1 MTASAATLA
10 PLTSR
15 LCLAHHWLN
24 HRHVK
29 APLADPLIDAHLDGG
44 YPVGACPITPG
55 SSTTQ
60 CAVLDMD
67 SHKGDVAWGAML
79 DTARQVIEALEESHL
94 HAIPFRSSGGSG
106 IHLIMLW
113 REPQD
118 AYSVREALR
127 IALGK
132 CGLKS
137 GVGGIAKGEVEVFP
151 KQDSVPADGFGS
163 MFVLPLHNKS
173 RALLAGTLDD
183 TVPSLIEWRASDPV
197 TPREKP
203 DVPQPS
209 TTASVEGDLAVVK
222 AALDAIP
229 NSGAQEL
236 DYDAWRNIIFALHS
250 ATDGG
255 DDGLAL
261 AHEFSAR
268 STKYDPDFLDTR
280 VWPYVRTERDN
291 AITVRTLYAAAAGHG
306 WTDPTVI
313 DAFPVSAPGSN
324 DPFTLTPMAEGSTSA
339 GATRF
344 KALTIAEFTAGK
356 SPPWLIKNVLPQAAL
371 GVIYGESTSGKTFFA
386 LDVTGSIAQG
396 EPWRDNRVQQGR
408 VAYICA
414 EGVNGFRNRVRAYL
428 EHHKLTDLDLR
439 VIPDAPNFMK
449 TDDIVAV
456 LESLREAGPVSVVV
470 VDTFAQ
476 VMPGANENA
485 GEDVGKAIYHCQQIH
500 RQTGALVLLIHH
512 SGKDASKG
520 ARGWSG
526 LRAAADVEIEITR
539 VEHDRVA
546 TVTKLKD
553 GEDGTE
559 FGFKLQT
566 VPVGADDDGDVVT
579 SCVIEYTQALPKSQR
594 AKVKAPGQR
603 EQAVLDAFDAL
614 EMTED
619 VVTEEQIK
627 QRVSELTN
635 RRRNSVQGSIDSLV
649 DRGFLIRVG
658 VGVERVGA

>member
-1 MTASAATLA
+1 M
-10 PLTSR
+10 
-15 LCLAHHWLN
+15 
-24 HRHVK
+24 
-29 APLADPLIDAHLDGG
+29 
-44 YPVGACPITPG
+44 PIP
-55 SSTTQ
+55 
-60 CAVLDMD
+60 
-67 SHKGDVAWGAML
+67 
-79 DTARQVIEALEESHL
+79 
-94 HAIPFRSSGGSG
+94 
-106 IHLIMLW
+106 
-113 REPQD
+113 
-118 AYSVREALR
+118 
-127 IALGK
+127 
-132 CGLKS
+132 
-137 GVGGIAKGEVEVFP
+137 
-151 KQDSVPADGFGS
+151 
-163 MFVLPLHNKS
+163 
-173 RALLAGTLDD
+173 
-183 TVPSLIEWRASDPV
+183 PSLIEWRASDPV

-203 DVPQPS
+203 DVPQP
-209 TTASVEGDLAVVK
+209 TTTTSVEGDIAVIK

-250 ATDGG
+250 ATDGS
-255 DDGLAL
+255 DAGLLL

-306 WTDPTVI
+306 WLDPTIV

-356 SPPWLIKNVLPQAAL
+356 SPPWLVKNVLPQAAL

-386 LDVTGSIAQG
+386 LDVVGSIGRG
-396 EPWRDNRVQQGR
+396 EPWRGNRVTQGR
-408 VAYICA
+408 VVYICA
-414 EGVNGFRNRVRAYL
+414 EGVSGFRNRVTAYL
-428 EHHKLTDLDLR
+428 NHHKLTDLDLR

-456 LESLREAGPVSVVV
+456 LGSLREAGPVSVVV

-500 RQTGALVLLIHH
+500 RLTGALVLLIHH

-539 VEHDRVA
+539 IEHDRVA

-553 GEDGTE
+553 GEDGVE

-579 SCVIEYTQALPKSQR
+579 SCVIEYTDALPKAQR
-594 AKVKAPGQR
+594 VKVKAPGQR

-619 VVTEEQIK
+619 VVTAEQIK
-627 QRVSELTN
+627 ERVSELTN

-658 VGVERVGA
+658 VGLERVGA